1 MNIADFDYFVI
12 FAGYRMG
19 RRGRVASAGQV
30 ASGRGRGSGRRR
42 GDLSVFEFPN
52 SDIVGNTSSEYE
64 TAVEEQ
70 VPRGAETQAPASPI
84 NRMPHS
90 QLMAE
95 RELLGMKIRMLE
107 RSVSELTARGRSLK
121 RKRPR
126 DSAQSGS
133 PSSSSS
139 RSSSSD
145 SSRSRSRSPKRKARS
160 AAGDVASWKTTSYA
174 KQFELNA
181 ELLDLLHDV
190 RSAKSKKRR
199 RKAAKKGERLLKERQ
214 EWLVIAEKHGHQVAT
229 SFQEGDQLMALVG
242 GAKKQKRL
250 QAAIQ
255 AEGSKK
261 KVAGVV
267 RGPTMPNPIHTM
279 QGAVM
284 PLSHPPLAMHAPMGN
299 FRSGV
304 CHRCGQPGHYVKFC
318 PQRANTAGQ
327 PGQQAMPR

>member
-1 MNIADFDYFVI
+1 MVIDGYEGTAVAEKACWRRVLFIIFLLARKKDASLGQSFDSFVI
-12 FAGYRMG
+12 IVRYRMG
-19 RRGRVASAGQV
+19 RRGHIASAVQV

-42 GDLSVFEFPN
+42 GTRDLSVFEFPN
-52 SDIVGNTSSEYE
+52 SDVVGNTSSEYE

-70 VPRGAETQAPASPI
+70 VPREVETQAPTSPI

-95 RELLGMKIRMLE
+95 RELLGMKIRILE
-107 RSVSELTARGRSLK
+107 RSVGELIARGRSLK

-126 DSAQSGS
+126 DSAESGS
-133 PSSSSS
+133 SSSSSS
-139 RSSSSD
+139 RSPFSD
-145 SSRSRSRSPKRKARS
+145 SLRSRLRSPKRKARS
-160 AAGDVASWKTTSYA
+160 AASDVASWKTTSYA

-190 RSAKSKKRR
+190 RSAKSKKR

-267 RGPTMPNPIHTM
+267 RGLNMPTQPI
-279 QGAVM
+279 
-284 PLSHPPLAMHAPMGN
+284 P
-299 FRSGV
+299 
-304 CHRCGQPGHYVKFC
+304 CGGGGGGD
-318 PQRANTAGQ
+318 AA
-327 PGQQAMPR
+327 